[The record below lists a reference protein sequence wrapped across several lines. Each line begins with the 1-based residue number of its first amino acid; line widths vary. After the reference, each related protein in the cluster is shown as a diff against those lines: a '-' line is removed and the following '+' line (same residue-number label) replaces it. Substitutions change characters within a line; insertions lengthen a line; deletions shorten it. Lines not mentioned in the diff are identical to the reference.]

1 MASQETSGQFTFSV
15 IVADNDVMQSSAAV
29 VEELRTS
36 LSVDITYCC
45 EPEQNISLAR
55 NKALEH
61 ATAEYVACI
70 DDDEF
75 PEKDWLLTLLNAC
88 QRYDADGA
96 LGPVRPYFDQPPP
109 RWITRGRLCER
120 PEYATGLLL
129 QYWQT
134 RTGNAMF
141 RRAILDGI
149 QIPFRREFG
158 NGGGRP
164 RLLSENDPTGTSV
177 CLVQ

>member
-109 RWITRGRLCER
+109 GGSPAEGYVNDQSMQRDSCSSIGKRAPAMPCSEER
-120 PEYATGLLL
+120 FSMESRFLSGGSSEMAE
-129 QYWQT
+129 
-134 RTGNAMF
+134 RTKTS
-141 RRAILDGI
+141 
-149 QIPFRREFG
+149 FG
-158 NGGGRP
+158 
-164 RLLSENDPTGTSV
+164 E
-177 CLVQ
+177 